1 MIKLYIVQVLV
12 EHPTHALDTNFD
24 YLSKEELKPGVR
36 VAIVFGYQ
44 RIIGYVTG
52 CKYSEKSKEDLEEEA
67 GFKYR
72 YISEV
77 IDKQPLLNDELQQLS
92 ITLAKLTLSPRI
104 SCLQAMLPPQ
114 LKPSSNKAVGIKYQ
128 NVIEVI
134 DKDAVLKTVKQQ
146 EALQFLNQHPHTL
159 LKDFPYSKSVL
170 DKMVEKKEVIIK

>member
-1 MIKLYIVQVLV
+1 MIKLYILQVLV

-92 ITLAKLTLSPRI
+92 ITLAKLTLSPQI

-146 EALQFLNQHPHTL
+146 EA
-159 LKDFPYSKSVL
+159 
-170 DKMVEKKEVIIK
+170 